1 MVFSSLP
8 VNQFDSHNWQ
18 QVINIYDTIFFLS
31 SRIYHE
37 IYNDDLFGCFSN

>member
-1 MVFSSLP
+1 MTKLLACLPLLRCGRMYIYPYRHSL
-8 VNQFDSHNWQ
+8 VL
-18 QVINIYDTIFFLS
+18 LS